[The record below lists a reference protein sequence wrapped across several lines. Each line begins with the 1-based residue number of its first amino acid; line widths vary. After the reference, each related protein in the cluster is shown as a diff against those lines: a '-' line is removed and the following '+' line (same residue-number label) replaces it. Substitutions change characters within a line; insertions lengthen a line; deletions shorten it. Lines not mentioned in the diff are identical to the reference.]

1 MDFIMQNWLKIEQF
15 SLFVLLGLM
24 PCYSWANDYSSKVL
38 SGKTEHIGGVYS
50 FSADIEFNL
59 SPTAKEALQKG
70 IALTWEVAIKIE
82 EQATLWNSTLKELE
96 IGYKIQNHAL
106 LNQYSVKINN
116 GSPTL
121 FSTLNAALDF
131 MSNIRNLVL
140 IKEQF
145 IHQDRMY
152 NVAIKVTFDRE
163 ALPIP
168 LRPLSYFDSQWALS
182 SPWTVWP
189 ISK

>member
-1 MDFIMQNWLKIEQF
+1 MQNWLKFEQF

-24 PCYSWANDYSSKVL
+24 PCYSWANDYSAKVL
-38 SGKTEHIGGVYS
+38 SGKTEHVGGVYS
-50 FSADIEFNL
+50 VSTDIEFNL

-70 IALTWEVAIKIE
+70 IILTWDVVIKIE
-82 EQATLWNSTLKELE
+82 EQATLWNSTLKALE
-96 IGYKIQNHAL
+96 IVYKIQNHAL

-116 GSPTL
+116 ESPTL

-131 MSNIRNLVL
+131 MSKIRNLVL

-152 NVAIKVTFDRE
+152 IVAIKVTFDRE

-182 SPWTVWP
+182 SPWTTWP